1 MYLCVYLCVCV
12 CVCVCVCAC
21 VCTARCLAGDANAA
35 VDLLGDI
42 LTNASYDAGKVE
54 AERSVILRENQEV
67 NSIPEEVVM
76 DYLHATAFQVG
87 LHAGLRAHTH
97 THTHIHT
104 HCLSVWSIQLFFVAD
119 LRPGSSSPAAAF
131 IAAQTSPLGYT
142 ILGPEENIKCVFHC
156 PADRESATCCVHCRC
171 CSHCHHALHCTA
183 LSCADTRGVS
193 CRAFFFCVC
202 CRSITRD
209 DLVKYVETY
218 YTGPRMVLVGTGG
231 VDHDQL
237 VDAATKAFGG
247 LSADDKTPDVAR
259 GEFHGSEVRT
269 ERWV

>member
-1 MYLCVYLCVCV
+1 
-12 CVCVCVCAC
+12 
-21 VCTARCLAGDANAA
+21 
-35 VDLLGDI
+35 
-42 LTNASYDAGKVE
+42 
-54 AERSVILRENQEV
+54 
-67 NSIPEEVVM
+67 M

-193 CRAFFFCVC
+193 CRAFFFFLCAAGPSHGTTLSSTS
-202 CRSITRD
+202 RHTTRA
-209 DLVKYVETY
+209 
-218 YTGPRMVLVGTGG
+218 
-231 VDHDQL
+231 H
-237 VDAATKAFGG
+237 AWC
-247 LSADDKTPDVAR
+247 LSAPAGLTTTSSLTLQPRLLVASLPMTKPPTLPVASSTALRCAQRDGCKDV
-259 GEFHGSEVRT
+259 GVRVRVRVR
-269 ERWV
+269 ERVRM